1 MRLSSRAKG
10 QTVMGVR
17 KAEEAEDK
25 EKRLLEVVC
34 DIDYAGNRNDRKS
47 TSSFQIL
54 LDGNL
59 MELRIP

>member
-1 MRLSSRAKG
+1 
-10 QTVMGVR
+10 MGVR